1 MIGQILRF
9 IPEYWNN
16 RTQYNKNFSLLI
28 LSQPGNRPKIDQF
41 SNFLY

>member
-16 RTQYNKNFSLLI
+16 RTQHNVKNFLLI
-28 LSQPGNRPKIDQF
+28 LSPLGNRPKIDQF
-41 SNFLY
+41 NNFLY